1 LMICNNREVMREHR
15 NGWGLNVLG
24 GIVAVLMSGA
34 AIALIVSWFG
44 G

>member
-1 LMICNNREVMREHR
+1 MICNNREVMREHR
-15 NGWGLNVLG
+15 NGWGLNILG

>member
-1 LMICNNREVMREHR
+1 MREHR

-24 GIVAVLMSGA
+24 GCVAVLMSGA
-34 AIALIVSWFG
+34 AIALIASWVG